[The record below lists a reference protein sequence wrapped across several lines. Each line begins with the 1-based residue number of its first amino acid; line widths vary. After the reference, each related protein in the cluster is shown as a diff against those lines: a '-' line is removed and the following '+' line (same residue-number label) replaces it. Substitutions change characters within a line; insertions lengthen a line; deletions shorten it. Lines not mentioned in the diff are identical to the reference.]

1 MLPFALPLSFS
12 GRRKFLVQGLKGIG
26 ATYLGAQALAS
37 TICVPVARGI
47 EPLRRVGKPSL
58 RTGLAAYSLR
68 KYLDLKGKNPPT
80 MDLFGFATKAAEWGF
95 EGVEPTSYYFK
106 DSSPEYLARFK
117 AHCSK
122 LGLEITGSAVGND
135 FCVKDGK
142 AFEAQIE
149 LAVSWAQKT
158 AAMGGRTLRIF
169 AGRTPKGDTEAAAV
183 SRAIEG
189 IKTACQRAEPFGV
202 LMALENHGGITS
214 TADQLLHLVK
224 SVDHPLFAVNLDT
237 GNFRTDDPYGDLEK
251 LVPYA
256 AVVQVKVDMHPK
268 GRPQEPVDY
277 NRILDMLAKAGYR
290 GSLILEYEGAE
301 EPMTAIPMEGAKLAE
316 MIRAKGL

>member
-1 MLPFALPLSFS
+1 MAPVSLS
-12 GRRKFLVQGLKGIG
+12 GRRGFLVQSLKGIG
-26 ATYLGAQALAS
+26 TSMLGAQALGL
-37 TICVPVARGI
+37 TMGLPCTWGI
-47 EPLRRVGKPSL
+47 EPLKRVGKPSL

-80 MDLFGFATKAAEWGF
+80 MDIFGFATKAAEWGF

-106 DSSPEYLARFK
+106 ESSQDYLARFK

-142 AFEAQIE
+142 ALDAQID

-169 AGRTPKGDTEAAAV
+169 AGKTPKGDTEAAAV
-183 SRAIEG
+183 SRAIDG
-189 IKTACQRAEPFGV
+189 IKTACKRAEPYGV

-214 TADQLLHLVK
+214 TADQLLHLVE

-237 GNFRTDDPYGDLEK
+237 GNFRTEDPYGDLER

-268 GRPQEPVDY
+268 GRPQEHVDY
-277 NRILDMLAKAGYR
+277 NRILDMLAKYGYR
-290 GSLILEYEGAE
+290 GSLVLEYEGAG
-301 EPMTAIPMEGAKLAE
+301 EPMTAIPLEGARMAE
-316 MIRAKGL
+316 LIRAKGL

>member
-1 MLPFALPLSFS
+1 MLPLALPLSLS

-183 SRAIEG
+183 SRAKEG

-237 GNFRTDDPYGDLEK
+237 GNFRTEDPYGDLEK

-268 GRPQEPVDY
+268 GRPQEHVDY

>member
-1 MLPFALPLSFS
+1 MLPLALPLSLS

-26 ATYLGAQALAS
+26 ATYLGAQAMAS

-183 SRAIEG
+183 SRAKEG

-237 GNFRTDDPYGDLEK
+237 GNFRTEDPYGDLEK

-268 GRPQEPVDY
+268 GRPQEHVDY

>member
-1 MLPFALPLSFS
+1 MMSFPLA
-12 GRRKFLVQGLKGIG
+12 GRRSFMVQSMKGLG
-26 ATYLGAQALAS
+26 ASLLGAQALEMTLGLPA
-37 TICVPVARGI
+37 ARGI
-47 EPLRRVGKPSL
+47 EPLQRVGKPSL

-68 KYLDLKGKNPPT
+68 KYLDLKGKNPPQ
-80 MDLFGFATKAAEWGF
+80 MDIFGFATKAAEWGF

-106 DSSPEYLARFK
+106 ESSQEYLARFK

-135 FCVKDGK
+135 FCVKDEK
-142 AFEAQIE
+142 TLEAQIE

-158 AAMGGRTLRIF
+158 ATMGGRTLRIF
-169 AGRTPKGDTEAAAV
+169 AGRTPKGDAESAAV

-189 IKTACQRAEPFGV
+189 IKTACKRAEPFGV

-224 SVDHPLFAVNLDT
+224 AVDHPLFAVNLDT
-237 GNFRTDDPYGDLEK
+237 GNFRTEDPYGDLEK

-268 GRPQEPVDY
+268 GKPQEHVDY
-277 NRILDMLAKAGYR
+277 NRILDMLAKSGYR
-290 GSLILEYEGAE
+290 GSLILEYEGSE
-301 EPMTAIPMEGAKLAE
+301 EPMTAIPVEGAKLAE

>member
-1 MLPFALPLSFS
+1 MLPLSLPLSLS

-37 TICVPVARGI
+37 TICLPVARGI

-149 LAVSWAQKT
+149 FAVSWAQKT

-224 SVDHPLFAVNLDT
+224 SVDHPLFSVNLDT
-237 GNFRTDDPYGDLEK
+237 GNFWTEDPYGDLEK

-256 AVVQVKVDMHPK
+256 AVVQVKVDIHPK
-268 GRPQEPVDY
+268 GRPQEHVDY